1 MRRILSERRILSDAI
16 RSGLHQNWVG
26 GTLGGSR
33 ALLKPLARE
42 RLVDLAFRRV
52 VVVAVRESRFQRIKA
67 RLVSREDLRVVC
79 SVCES
84 LAAQVLDR
92 FLT

>member
-1 MRRILSERRILSDAI
+1 MAKVAHEYSHLD
-16 RSGLHQNWVG
+16 GLVG
-26 GTLGGSR
+26 GR
-33 ALLKPLARE
+33 ALLKPLALE
-42 RLVDLAFRRV
+42 GLVDLAFRLV
-52 VVVAVRESRFQRIKA
+52 IIMAVLESRFQQIKA

-84 LAAQVLDR
+84 FAAHVLDR